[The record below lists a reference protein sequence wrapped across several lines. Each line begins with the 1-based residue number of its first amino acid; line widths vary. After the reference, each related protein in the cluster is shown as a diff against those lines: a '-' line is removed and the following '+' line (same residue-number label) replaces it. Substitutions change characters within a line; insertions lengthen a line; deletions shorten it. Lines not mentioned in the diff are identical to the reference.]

1 MSVVKKEMEMEN
13 MEMDLSRQFLLS
25 LGWEINFFSVLIRDS
40 TEGYCHST
48 RCVSHFLRVTGG
60 REEI

>member
-1 MSVVKKEMEMEN
+1 MIYDQMKDE
-13 MEMDLSRQFLLS
+13 DLP
-25 LGWEINFFSVLIRDS
+25 
-40 TEGYCHST
+40 T